1 MHLHRILARASARH
15 FSTTPQVF
23 NNNNSNANAM
33 RVFDRS
39 IKRIQRNASATLT
52 DSSTFDYIRDEVAD
66 RLVDRLLDIKRRFP
80 NVLDLGSGAGH
91 IVKYVDKDMM
101 DKLVMLD
108 SAEKMLFR
116 DQDKKYEVPI
126 ERVVGDEELLPFPE
140 DSFDCVMS
148 SMALHW
154 VNDLPGTLI
163 QVRKCLKP
171 DSVFIGA
178 MAGGDTLYEL
188 RTSLQL
194 AQIEREGGVAP
205 HVSPMADMKDLGSLL
220 SRAGLTL
227 TTLDTD
233 EIVIKY
239 PSMYELIQD
248 LSDMGEGNAIFN
260 RTASLNRDTID
271 AAAEIYKAVYGNPDG
286 SIPATFQIL
295 YMIGWKPDPSQPKP
309 LKRGSGEVS
318 LKTLGE
324 SVPIA

>member
-1 MHLHRILARASARH
+1 MHLHRILTRASARH
-15 FSTTPQVF
+15 LSTTPRVF
-23 NNNNSNANAM
+23 NNNNNANAM

-39 IKRIQRNASATLT
+39 IKRMQRNASATLS

-101 DKLVMLD
+101 DKLVMMD
-108 SAEKMLFR
+108 SA
-116 DQDKKYEVPI
+116 VPI

-205 HVSPMADMKDLGSLL
+205 HVSPMAV
-220 SRAGLTL
+220 
-227 TTLDTD
+227 DTD